1 MKTIALTKTHAN
13 VLLLNL
19 ENNKKKPINR
29 TQRKRMKV
37 IYQAFDAVIEDF
49 IATKDALVTSCQKEM
64 DAVTIDDNCTQGEK
78 QSKLGEID
86 RRYGGQLKEVKD
98 TEGKDP
104 VDITLEDGDF
114 QIVRDIWQA
123 QDGFSSGREESQT
136 ADVIDDAFELAVAVQ
151 TEKKSDQA
159 EKKPD

>member
-19 ENNKKKPINR
+19 ENNKKKPISR

-37 IYQAFDAVIEDF
+37 IYKAFDAAIDDF
-49 IATKDALVTSCQKEM
+49 IAKKDALVMSCQKEM
-64 DAVTIDDNCTQGEK
+64 DAVTIDDNYTQGEK

-86 RRYGGQLKEVKD
+86 RRYGGQLQEAKD
-98 TEGKDP
+98 SEGKDL

-114 QIVRDIWQA
+114 QVVNDIWQA

-136 ADVIDDAFELAVAVQ
+136 ADAIDDAFESAVAVQ
-151 TEKKSDQA
+151 AETKSD
-159 EKKPD
+159 